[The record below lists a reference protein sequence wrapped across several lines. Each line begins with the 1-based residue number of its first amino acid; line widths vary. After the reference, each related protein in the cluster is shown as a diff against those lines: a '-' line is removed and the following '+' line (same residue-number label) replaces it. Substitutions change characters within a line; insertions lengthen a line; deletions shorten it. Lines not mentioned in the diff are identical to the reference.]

1 MIDGFIALQNYAIY
15 EKMDFFIWMKRFNFY
30 KPFSPQ
36 LKPKLAYKEFK
47 IICHEK
53 KHFA

>member
-1 MIDGFIALQNYAIY
+1 
-15 EKMDFFIWMKRFNFY
+15 MKRFNFY

-53 KHFA
+53 NILLRLYIPETELFAYTK

>member
-1 MIDGFIALQNYAIY
+1 
-15 EKMDFFIWMKRFNFY
+15 MKRFNFY

-53 KHFA
+53 NILLRLYILETELFAYTK